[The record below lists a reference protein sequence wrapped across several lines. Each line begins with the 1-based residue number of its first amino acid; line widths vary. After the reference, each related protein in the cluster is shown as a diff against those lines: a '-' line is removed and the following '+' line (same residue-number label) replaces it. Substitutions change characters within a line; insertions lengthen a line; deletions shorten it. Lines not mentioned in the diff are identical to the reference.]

1 MNSLMFRRLSFL
13 APNSHTQVSSQRA
26 LRRGPPK
33 FLGRT
38 KTQYLDMLM
47 RSNANICAAISLS
60 FFPIAAYF
68 TWRYL
73 YVLKP
78 EREAVV
84 AKQNEDLLSEGK
96 ASA

>member
-1 MNSLMFRRLSFL
+1 MKNSSLRGLALLS
-13 APNSHTQVSSQRA
+13 APSPLLWSVRGVK
-26 LRRGPPK
+26 RGPPK

-60 FFPIAAYF
+60 FFPIAGYYTYRYF
-68 TWRYL
+68 T
-73 YVLKP
+73 VLKP
-78 EREAVV
+78 AREAKL
-84 AKQNEDLLSEGK
+84 AEQNEDLLSEGQ